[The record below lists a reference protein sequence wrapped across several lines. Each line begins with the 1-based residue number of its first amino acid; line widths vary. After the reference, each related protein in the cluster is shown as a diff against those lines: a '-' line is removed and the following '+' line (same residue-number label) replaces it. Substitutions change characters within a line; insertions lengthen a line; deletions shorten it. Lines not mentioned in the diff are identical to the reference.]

1 MQMNATATPPF
12 RLHRDLAVFFLLT
25 FALSWAIE
33 VPLALQAQGVIRPV
47 FPMGLHY
54 LASFGPLV
62 AAVIV
67 TLVTRGARGVAA
79 MLSGLGRWKV
89 RPVYWLVAV
98 AAPCVVF
105 LVIILVTRLAQ
116 GEWPSVEALGQPDYL
131 PALGIIPTLL
141 LWTVTF
147 GVGEEVG
154 WRGYALP
161 RLQADLSAFSASMLL
176 GAFWA
181 VWHLPALFYRDTYL
195 EMGLLVI
202 PMLLTVAAVGS
213 TVYTWMY
220 NGTRGSL
227 LLLVV
232 LHGLFDFFS
241 VWPAGVIGPG
251 MVMTVLLVFW
261 AIRVYRIYGPASL
274 SPEGKVTA

>member
-1 MQMNATATPPF
+1 MDAPPLNL
-12 RLHRDLAVFFLLT
+12 RRDLAAFFVLT
-25 FALSWAIE
+25 FVVSWAIE

-47 FPMGLHY
+47 IPMGLHY

-62 AAVIV
+62 AAFVV
-67 TLVTRGARGVAA
+67 TLATRGGRGVAA
-79 MLSGLGRWKV
+79 LLSGLGRWKA
-89 RPVYWLVAV
+89 RPIYWVVAV

-105 LVIILVTRLAQ
+105 VVLVLATRLAQ
-116 GEWPSVEALGQPDYL
+116 GAWPNLASLGQPDYL
-131 PALGIIPTLL
+131 PALGVVPTLL
-141 LWTVTF
+141 LWTLTF
-147 GVGEEVG
+147 GVGEELG
-154 WRGYALP
+154 WRGFALP
-161 RLQADLSAFSASMLL
+161 RLQTGRTAFSASMQL

-220 NGTRGSL
+220 NGTGGSL
-227 LLLVV
+227 LV
-232 LHGLFDFFS
+232 LAVFHGLFDFFS

-251 MVMTVLLVFW
+251 MVMTVLMVFW
-261 AIRVYRIYGPASL
+261 AVRVYKIYGPASL

>member
-1 MQMNATATPPF
+1 MQMNAAAAPPF

-25 FALSWAIE
+25 FVISWAIE
-33 VPLALQAQGVIRPV
+33 VPLALQTLGVIRPV
-47 FPMGLHY
+47 LPMGLHY
-54 LASFGPLV
+54 LAPFGPFL
-62 AAVIV
+62 AAIVV
-67 TLVTRGARGVAA
+67 TLASRGLRGVAA
-79 MLSGLGRWKV
+79 LLSGFARWDV
-89 RPVYWLVAV
+89 RPIYWIVAV

-105 LVIILVTRLAQ
+105 IALVLATRLAQ
-116 GEWPSVEALGQPDYL
+116 GAWPSVASLGQPDYL

-161 RLQADLSAFSASMLL
+161 RLQADRTAFSASMLL

-261 AIRVYRIYGPASL
+261 AVRVYRIYGPASL
-274 SPEGKVTA
+274 STEGKVTA

>member
-1 MQMNATATPPF
+1 MNTTATPPL
-12 RLHRDLAVFFLLT
+12 RLPRDLAAFFLLT
-25 FALSWAIE
+25 FLLSWAIE

-54 LASFGPLV
+54 LAPFGPFL
-62 AAVIV
+62 AAIV
-67 TLVTRGARGVAA
+67 VMLATRGARGIGAL
-79 MLSGLGRWKV
+79 LSGLARWDV
-89 RPVYWLVAV
+89 RPIYWIVAV
-98 AAPCVVF
+98 AAPCAVF
-105 LVIILVTRLAQ
+105 IVLVLATRLAQ
-116 GEWPSVEALGQPDYL
+116 GGWPSLALLGQPDYL
-131 PALGIIPTLL
+131 PALGIVPTLL
-141 LWTVTF
+141 LWTMTF

-154 WRGYALP
+154 WRGFALP
-161 RLQADLSAFSASMLL
+161 RLQAGRTAFSASMLL

-227 LLLVV
+227 LLLAVF
-232 LHGLFDFFS
+232 HGLFDFFS

-261 AIRVYRIYGPASL
+261 AVRVYKIYGPATL